1 MTSSVRA
8 KMAQVEKEKKVA
20 RREAMA
26 NPEIAKDPE
35 VATEMV
41 RARNDQGHYIADD
54 PKTPESMKRGLKS
67 PKRKRLLKRKPL
79 PKRKPQK
86 KANGGITKRF
96 SKIARPQR
104 FQGIF

>member
-35 VATEMV
+35 VVTEMV

-54 PKTPESMKRGLKS
+54 PKTEINEAWVEK
-67 PKRKRLLKRKPL
+67 PK
-79 PKRKPQK
+79 K
-86 KANGGITKRF
+86 KAAPKKKAPVKKKTAKK
-96 SKIARPQR
+96 S
-104 FQGIF
+104 

>member
-26 NPEIAKDPE
+26 NPE

-41 RARNDQGHYIADD
+41 RARNDQGHYTIHRRIQVFI
-54 PKTPESMKRGLKS
+54 PE
-67 PKRKRLLKRKPL
+67 
-79 PKRKPQK
+79 
-86 KANGGITKRF
+86 F
-96 SKIARPQR
+96 
-104 FQGIF
+104 

>member
-26 NPEIAKDPE
+26 NPEVAKDLE

-54 PKTPESMKRGLKS
+54 PKTEINEAWVEK
-67 PKRKRLLKRKPL
+67 PK
-79 PKRKPQK
+79 K
-86 KANGGITKRF
+86 KAAPKKKAPVKKKTAKK
-96 SKIARPQR
+96 S
-104 FQGIF
+104 

>member
-8 KMAQVEKEKKVA
+8 KMAQVEKEKKIA

-35 VATEMV
+35 VVTEMV

-54 PKTPESMKRGLKS
+54 PKTEINEAWVEK
-67 PKRKRLLKRKPL
+67 PK
-79 PKRKPQK
+79 K
-86 KANGGITKRF
+86 KAAPKKKAPVKKKTAKK
-96 SKIARPQR
+96 S
-104 FQGIF
+104 

>member
-20 RREAMA
+20 RRQATA
-26 NPEIAKDPE
+26 TPE

-54 PKTPESMKRGLKS
+54 PSTPENEAWVEK
-67 PKRKRLLKRKPL
+67 PK
-79 PKRKPQK
+79 K
-86 KANGGITKRF
+86 KAAPKKKAPAKKKTAKK
-96 SKIARPQR
+96 S
-104 FQGIF
+104 

>member
-8 KMAQVEKEKKVA
+8 KMAQVEKEKKIA

-35 VATEMV
+35 VVTEMV

-54 PKTPESMKRGLKS
+54 PSTPENEAWVEK
-67 PKRKRLLKRKPL
+67 PK
-79 PKRKPQK
+79 K
-86 KANGGITKRF
+86 KAAPKKKAPAKKKTAKK
-96 SKIARPQR
+96 S
-104 FQGIF
+104 

>member
-35 VATEMV
+35 VVTEMV

-54 PKTPESMKRGLKS
+54 PKTPENEAWVEK
-67 PKRKRLLKRKPL
+67 PK
-79 PKRKPQK
+79 K
-86 KANGGITKRF
+86 KAAPKKKAPAKKKAAKK
-96 SKIARPQR
+96 S
-104 FQGIF
+104 

>member
-8 KMAQVEKEKKVA
+8 KMAQVEKEKKIA

-35 VATEMV
+35 VVTEMV

-54 PKTPESMKRGLKS
+54 PKTEINEAWVEK
-67 PKRKRLLKRKPL
+67 PK
-79 PKRKPQK
+79 K
-86 KANGGITKRF
+86 KAAPKKKAPAKKKAAKKG
-96 SKIARPQR
+96 
-104 FQGIF
+104 

>member
-54 PKTPESMKRGLKS
+54 PKTEINEAWVEK
-67 PKRKRLLKRKPL
+67 PK
-79 PKRKPQK
+79 K
-86 KANGGITKRF
+86 KAAPKKKAPAKKKTAKK
-96 SKIARPQR
+96 S
-104 FQGIF
+104 

>member
-35 VATEMV
+35 VVTEMV

-54 PKTPESMKRGLKS
+54 PKTEINEAWVEK
-67 PKRKRLLKRKPL
+67 PK
-79 PKRKPQK
+79 K
-86 KANGGITKRF
+86 KAAPKKKAPAKKKTAKK
-96 SKIARPQR
+96 S
-104 FQGIF
+104 

>member
-8 KMAQVEKEKKVA
+8 KMAQVEKEKKIA
-20 RREAMA
+20 RREAIA

-35 VATEMV
+35 VVTEMV

-54 PKTPESMKRGLKS
+54 PSTPENEAWVEK
-67 PKRKRLLKRKPL
+67 PKKKAA
-79 PKRKPQK
+79 PKKKAPAKKKTAK

>member
-26 NPEIAKDPE
+26 NPE

-54 PKTPESMKRGLKS
+54 PNTPENEAWVEEK
-67 PKRKRLLKRKPL
+67 PK
-79 PKRKPQK
+79 K
-86 KANGGITKRF
+86 KAAKKPRKNAGGRK
-96 SKIARPQR
+96 QV
-104 FQGIF
+104 

>member
-26 NPEIAKDPE
+26 NPE

-41 RARNDQGHYIADD
+41 RARSDKGHYIADD
-54 PKTPESMKRGLKS
+54 PSTPENEAWVEK
-67 PKRKRLLKRKPL
+67 PKE
-79 PKRKPQK
+79 K
-86 KANGGITKRF
+86 KE
-96 SKIARPQR
+96 
-104 FQGIF
+104 

>member
-26 NPEIAKDPE
+26 NPE

-41 RARNDQGHYIADD
+41 RARSDKGHYIADD
-54 PKTPESMKRGLKS
+54 PSTPENEAWVEKPKKKAS
-67 PKRKRLLKRKPL
+67 PK
-79 PKRKPQK
+79 K
-86 KANGGITKRF
+86 KAPAKKKAA
-96 SKIARPQR
+96 SKS
-104 FQGIF
+104 